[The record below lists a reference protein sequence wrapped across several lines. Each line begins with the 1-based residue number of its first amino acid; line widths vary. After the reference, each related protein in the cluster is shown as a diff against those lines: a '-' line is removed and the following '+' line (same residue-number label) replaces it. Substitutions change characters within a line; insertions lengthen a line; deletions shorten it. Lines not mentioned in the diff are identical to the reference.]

1 VTVGS
6 YERAAEFYDLLYSEE
21 KDYAAEGRLLESL
34 IRGVCPSAES
44 ILDVGCGTGAHAR
57 SLLDLGFKVD
67 GIDLEPAFVE
77 IARRKCPEG
86 SFEVGD
92 MVDFALGRR
101 YDVVTCLF
109 SAIGY
114 VLTEA
119 GLRSAIRRMHG
130 HLNPGGVLLVD
141 PWFEP
146 GQITDGWITTVAG
159 HVPGLSATRMSRT
172 VVNDS
177 VSRLECEYLVG
188 TTAGI
193 ERRTEIHELG
203 LFTQA
208 QMEGAFRAAGFSVAR
223 EPKGLRARGIYIGT
237 LSGAL
242 ADGETV

>member
-1 VTVGS
+1 MGS
-6 YERAAEFYDLLYSEE
+6 YERAAEVYDLLYSEE
-21 KDYAAEGRLLESL
+21 KDYAAEARLLESL

-67 GIDLEPAFVE
+67 GIDLEPAFIE

-119 GLRSAIRRMHG
+119 GLRSAVRRMHQ
-130 HLNPGGVLLVD
+130 HLKPGGVLLVD

-146 GQITDGWITTVAG
+146 GRITDGWITTVAG
-159 HVPGLSATRMSRT
+159 HQPGISAIRMSRT
-172 VVNDS
+172 VVADS
-177 VSRLECEYLVG
+177 LSRLECEYLVG
-188 TTAGI
+188 TSAGI
-193 ERRTEIHELG
+193 ERRSEIHELG

-208 QMEGAFRAAGFSVAR
+208 QMEGAFRAAGFSVVR
-223 EPKGLRARGIYIGT
+223 EPEALRARGIYVGT
-237 LSGAL
+237 LLDAL
-242 ADGETV
+242 ATGDTA